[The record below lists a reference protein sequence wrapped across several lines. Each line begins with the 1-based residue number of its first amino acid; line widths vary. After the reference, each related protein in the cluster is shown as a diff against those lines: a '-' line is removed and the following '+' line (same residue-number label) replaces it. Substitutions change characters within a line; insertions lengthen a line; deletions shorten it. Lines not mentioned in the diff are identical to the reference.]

1 MAEPQSEADREL
13 HHVAVSSEMPLT
25 GSEEKGDDSCPGEG
39 QDLGSREIWSRKLDF
54 LLSCI
59 GYAVGLGNVWRFP
72 YLCYKGG
79 GAETCQTCKRVD
91 NLFNLRDEL

>member
-1 MAEPQSEADREL
+1 MAEPQNKADREL

-79 GAETCQTCKRVD
+79 GGMFFFRSVV
-91 NLFNLRDEL
+91 L